1 MEFLPFTGY
10 YITMLM
16 ISILLNLVFP
26 FLHIYWY
33 FAFSIKQILT
43 NFQIW
48 RLFTNFFVKPKK
60 RLDIGIIFDI
70 LYLYTHI
77 YNLELEAKASKK
89 YSKFIMTLFL
99 LIILN
104 IITTFCFYYIFDA
117 EESRSLINELIYSFM
132 AISSYKNPNDKTI
145 VFYIPVK
152 NKYVPIANIFFNV
165 SSSKTGDLSFL
176 KKQFIGFIS
185 GYLYCFLVEK
195 LEINF
200 VPNFLKKLLKERIDD
215 NGRKLY
221 RENDNNNEDTNYRKG
236 KKIFMN
242 INMNDST
249 NVAYRK
255 KESVVEGN
263 EFSDF
268 NKNDIK
274 WE

>member
-10 YITMLM
+10 YITMLI
-16 ISILLNLVFP
+16 ISILLNVIFP
-26 FLHIYWY
+26 FLNIYWY

-99 LIILN
+99 LVILN
-104 IITTFCFYYIFDA
+104 IINTFIFYYLFEA

-165 SSSKTGDLSFL
+165 SSSQTGDLSFL
-176 KKQFIGFIS
+176 KKQFNGFIS
-185 GYLYCFLVEK
+185 GYLYCFVVEK
-195 LEINF
+195 LNINF
-200 VPNFLKKLLKERIDD
+200 VPNFLKKILKENINE

-221 RENDNNNEDTNYRKG
+221 REENKDNFKKS
-236 KKIFMN
+236 KKILMN
-242 INMNDST
+242 INMNNSS
-249 NVAYRK
+249 NVALRK

-263 EFSDF
+263 EFNDF

-274 WE
+274 WD

>member
-16 ISILLNLVFP
+16 ISILLNIVLP

-48 RLFTNFFVKPKK
+48 RIFTNFLVKPNKN
-60 RLDIGIIFDI
+60 LNISILFDI

-77 YNLELEAKASKK
+77 YNLELEAISSKK

-104 IITTFCFYYIFDA
+104 IIITFCFHYLFDI

-145 VFYIPVK
+145 VFYIPIK
-152 NKYVPIANIFFNV
+152 NKYVPIANIFFNI

-185 GYLYCFLVEK
+185 GYLYCFFI
-195 LEINF
+195 EILKIDF
-200 VPNFLKKLLKERIDD
+200 VPNFLKKMLKEKIDD
-215 NGRKLY
+215 NGRKLI
-221 RENDNNNEDTNYRKG
+221 RDEDNNYNKENRKN

-242 INMNDST
+242 INMNNSS
-249 NVAYRK
+249 NVAFRK

-263 EFSDF
+263 EFNEF

>member
-16 ISILLNLVFP
+16 ISILLNIVFP

-48 RLFTNFFVKPKK
+48 RIFTNFLVKPSKN
-60 RLDIGIIFDI
+60 LNISILFDI

-77 YNLELEAKASKK
+77 YNLELEAKSSKK
-89 YSKFIMTLFL
+89 YSKFIMALFL

-104 IITTFCFYYIFDA
+104 IIITFCFYYLFDA

-152 NKYVPIANIFFNV
+152 NKYVPIANIFFNI

-185 GYLYCFLVEK
+185 GYLYCFFIEVLK
-195 LEINF
+195 INF
-200 VPNFLKKLLKERIDD
+200 VPNIVKKLLKEKIDD
-215 NGRKLY
+215 NGRKLF
-221 RENDNNNEDTNYRKG
+221 RDEDNNYNKENRKN

-242 INMNDST
+242 INMNNST
-249 NVAYRK
+249 NVAFRK

-263 EFSDF
+263 EFNEF